1 MIKNKAIAIL
11 LLLFLISGMGLSVL
25 GNPLGIV
32 FILIGV
38 AGYFIFN
45 RKE

>member
-11 LLLFLISGMGLSVL
+11 LLLFLISGMALSAL
-25 GNPLGIV
+25 RNSLGII

-38 AGYFIFN
+38 AGYLIFN